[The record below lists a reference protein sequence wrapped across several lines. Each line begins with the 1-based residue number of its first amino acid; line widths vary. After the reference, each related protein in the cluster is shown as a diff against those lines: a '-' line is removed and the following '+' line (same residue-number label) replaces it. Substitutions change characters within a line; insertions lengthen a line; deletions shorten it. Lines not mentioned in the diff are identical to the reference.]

1 MSVELYDIA
10 FVEKLRKWTKETD
23 VSILTPNET
32 KNTFSIIADKQ
43 NDQSIKLPLITLRRT
58 GGFKVLYTGARPISK
73 SGARLFANDETGRRL
88 RAVPI
93 SISYQIDIYTRYQD
107 EADEYTRNIVYNI
120 INYPRLDVNI
130 PYYDENRIHY
140 SNIHM
145 VGDVED
151 TSDIPERLISG
162 QFSRMTIQIVVDDAY
177 LFDVNYS
184 KTKRIIVDP
193 STECDHT
200 DDNTDDHPSDT
211 CEGCL
216 QIILK
221 DTN

>member
-1 MSVELYDIA
+1 MSVELYDKA
-10 FVEKLRKWTKETD
+10 FVEKLRKWTKDTD

-43 NDQSIKLPLITLRRT
+43 NDQPIKLPLITVRRS

-73 SGARLFANDETGRRL
+73 IGAKLFANNEAGRNL

-93 SISYQIDIYTRYQD
+93 SIPYQIDVYTRYQD
-107 EADEYTRNIVYNI
+107 EADEYARNIVYNI
-120 INYPRLDVNI
+120 INYPRLDINI
-130 PYYDENRIHY
+130 PYYDENITHY

-162 QFSRMTIQIVVDDAY
+162 QFTRMTIQIMVDDAY
-177 LFDVNYS
+177 LFDIKQS
-184 KTKRIIVDP
+184 KTKKVCPGCVSIEVK
-193 STECDHT
+193 
-200 DDNTDDHPSDT
+200 DD
-211 CEGCL
+211 
-216 QIILK
+216 
-221 DTN
+221 